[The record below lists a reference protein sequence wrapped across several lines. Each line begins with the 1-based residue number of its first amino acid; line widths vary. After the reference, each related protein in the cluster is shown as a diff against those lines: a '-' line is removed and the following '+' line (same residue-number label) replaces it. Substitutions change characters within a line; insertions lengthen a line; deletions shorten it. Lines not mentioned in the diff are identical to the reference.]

1 MNNIK
6 MTKDDHSLCLHNL
19 EKEKEKEREG
29 ERKRERERERKTDD
43 RQELGC

>member
-19 EKEKEKEREG
+19 EKERERE
-29 ERKRERERERKTDD
+29 RKRERERERERKTDD